1 LPSWSGRPSG
11 RYPSWQEGTLMFG
24 GKWRALEASVRE
36 MRGHIETLQ
45 GNLAQRTEE
54 IETIRKYLAAFE
66 ERLSGTDARV
76 THMTT
81 EITNQLHE
89 LNSELEQL
97 ANGADA
103 ASAAA
108 VADLRNN
115 QVRIASEQ
123 ARYAITLR
131 QDLAELAEL
140 LRKTRS

>member
-1 LPSWSGRPSG
+1 LPSSSGRPSG

-24 GKWRALEASVRE
+24 GKWRALEASLRE

>member
-1 LPSWSGRPSG
+1 
-11 RYPSWQEGTLMFG
+11 MFG
-24 GKWRALEASVRE
+24 GRWRALEASLQE

-45 GNLAQRTEE
+45 GNLAQRTEG
-54 IETIRKYLAAFE
+54 IKTIREHLAAFE

-89 LNSELEQL
+89 LNSELEHL

>member
-1 LPSWSGRPSG
+1 
-11 RYPSWQEGTLMFG
+11 MFG
-24 GKWRALEASVRE
+24 GRWRALEASLQE
-36 MRGHIETLQ
+36 MRSHIETLQ

-54 IETIRKYLAAFE
+54 IETIRKHLAAFE

-103 ASAAA
+103 ASATA

>member
-1 LPSWSGRPSG
+1 
-11 RYPSWQEGTLMFG
+11 MFG

-54 IETIRKYLAAFE
+54 IETIRKSLAAFE

-103 ASAAA
+103 ASATA